1 VEAFRLLTYFAN
13 PIILYG
19 VFLIVL
25 CLVIFGVGVLAKKE
39 TTKLVTKSL
48 APVLLVFA
56 ALFVVLGT
64 VMAFD
69 HAKTHPKC
77 LSDFQA
83 GSKELSPSCQDMFAA
98 YGGGPPQ

>member
-1 VEAFRLLTYFAN
+1 LLTYFAN

-25 CLVIFGVGVLAKKE
+25 CLVIFGVGALVKKE

-77 LSDFQA
+77 LSDYQA
-83 GSKELSPSCQDMFAA
+83 GSKDLSTSCQDMFAR